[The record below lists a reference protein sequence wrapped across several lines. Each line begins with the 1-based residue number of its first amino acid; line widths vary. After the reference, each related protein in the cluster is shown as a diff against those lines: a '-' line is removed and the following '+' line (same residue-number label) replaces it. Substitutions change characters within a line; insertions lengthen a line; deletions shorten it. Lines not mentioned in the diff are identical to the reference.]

1 MEEENLVNLW
11 KRENAKLI
19 KVATVFTA
27 DQLNHI
33 KIISERY
40 AKYEQLACII
50 IVLLVVSCLL
60 CIYILHKWTERFYKK

>member
-50 IVLLVVSCLL
+50 VFLLVVSCLL
-60 CIYILHKWTERFYKK
+60 CVYILYKWTERFYKK